1 MSYGKELLDK
11 LKSNKSK
18 SNSEIIDEQTRGTYT
33 GSAIGLLVGLYI
45 GYSRNW
51 SLLMSAGVG
60 ALVGGLVT
68 KAFIKKKDD
77 K

>member
-1 MSYGKELLDK
+1 MSYGQDLLDK
-11 LKSNKSK
+11 LKSNKAK
-18 SNSEIIDEQTRGTYT
+18 NSNDIINEQTKGTYT

-51 SLLMSAGVG
+51 SLLMSAGIG
-60 ALVGGLVT
+60 ALIGGLVT
-68 KAFIKKKDD
+68 RGFITKKDD